1 MFELTKRQREIVRF
15 LVLRNDYITLDK
27 LAEHFEVSKRTI
39 QNDLV
44 YIADLCRANNINLSR
59 KPSFGIKLDINKK
72 DEEKIN
78 SILNDLHI
86 RVIDKKERFDYISVL
101 LLCNEKLTYQE
112 IADKLRISR
121 QTVINS
127 IEEVS
132 NRLKELNI
140 DLNINKNKGLSISG
154 EEQYIRKAFVVHAFN
169 CDCLSYVGDYSKA
182 SELLEELRNQ
192 YNFDFTDLNKTLAI
206 TAYCLNRINNKHFI
220 EEDNELIIFNDEY
233 YKTINKYVNNDNEK
247 IFLGNLLLNERVN
260 NLTKIDSFNY
270 DEEAREI
277 TDYLINSLIKDQN
290 ITVPADVDNFKNG
303 LIQHIHC
310 ALYRIRNNLSVKNDL
325 LEQVR
330 YTMPVLYAFTSK
342 KLRAIQ
348 NDYGV
353 EFDDTE
359 TSFITMYLATIYEIN
374 TQKDNISIL
383 VVCSFGMASSSIIK
397 NRLNNRISGVD
408 ILGPLNIDE
417 AKRYLKEHDVDL
429 VISTVD
435 IDDIDKPIIVISP
448 LLNNEDIL
456 EINNKIDELYF
467 DRMCHQLINE
477 DNKEKE
483 EIHYLGD
490 YLDKEDIQLISKDIS
505 WRDAIVLAA
514 KPLFEKGLVNKHYV
528 DEMVNAVDKYGTY
541 MVLSENTAYVHAGRD
556 DGIKENCTALLVSKK
571 KIDFGDS
578 NTKQI
583 NNIFVL
589 GIKDQS
595 KTEIFNV
602 VHVLGKD
609 ENIKKLQEDID
620 IQTVLMMHD

>member
-86 RVIDKKERFDYISVL
+86 RVFDKKERFDYISVL

>member
-86 RVIDKKERFDYISVL
+86 RLFDKKERIDYISVL

>member
-72 DEEKIN
+72 DEDKIN
-78 SILNDLHI
+78 SILNDLYI
-86 RVIDKKERFDYISVL
+86 RVFDKKERIDYISVL
-101 LLCNEKLTYQE
+101 LLCNEKLTYQD

-127 IEEVS
+127 IEEVAK
-132 NRLKELNI
+132 RLKELNI

-182 SELLEELRNQ
+182 SELLEELKNQ
-192 YNFDFTDLNKTLAI
+192 YKFDFTDSNKTLAI

-348 NDYGV
+348 DDYGV

-359 TSFITMYLATIYEIN
+359 ASFITMYLATIYEIN
-374 TQKDNISIL
+374 TQRDNISIL

-417 AKRYLKEHDVDL
+417 AKRYLKEYEVDF

-435 IDDIDKPIIVISP
+435 IGDIDKPIIVISP

-483 EIHYLGD
+483 EIHYLGE
-490 YLDKEDIQLISKDIS
+490 YLDSENIQLIGNDIT

-602 VHVLGKD
+602 VHILGKD
-609 ENIKKLQEDID
+609 ENIKRLQEDID
-620 IQTVLMMHD
+620 IQTVLKMHD

>member
-1 MFELTKRQREIVRF
+1 MFELTKRQREIVCF
-15 LVLRNDYITLDK
+15 LLLRNDYVTLDK

-44 YIADLCRANNINLSR
+44 YINDLFNANNISLDR
-59 KPSFGIKLDINKK
+59 KPSFGIKLDINRK
-72 DEEKIN
+72 DEDKIN
-78 SILNDLHI
+78 SILNDLQI
-86 RVIDKKERFDYISVL
+86 RILDKKERIDYIVVL

-112 IADKLRISR
+112 IADILRLSR

-127 IEEVS
+127 IEEVNS
-132 NRLKELNI
+132 RLTELNI
-140 DLNINKNKGLSISG
+140 NLNINKNKGLSISAK
-154 EEQYIRKAFVVHAFN
+154 EIDIRKAFINYAFK
-169 CDCLSYVGDYSKA
+169 CDCLDYVGDYSKA
-182 SELLEELRNQ
+182 SVLLEELKNQ

-206 TAYCLNRINNKHFI
+206 TAYCINRVNNKHYI
-220 EEDNELIIFNDEY
+220 EEGNELIIFNDDY
-233 YKTINKYVNNDNEK
+233 YKTINKYVNNNSEK

-260 NLTKIDSFNY
+260 NLTKLESFNY
-270 DEEAREI
+270 DKEAKEI

-290 ITVPADVDNFKNG
+290 IEVPNDVENFKNG

-310 ALYRIRNNLSVKNDL
+310 ALYRIRNNLSVKNEL
-325 LEQVR
+325 LDQVR

-342 KLRAIQ
+342 KLKAIQ
-348 NDYGV
+348 DEYGV

-359 TSFITMYLATIYEIN
+359 TSFITMYLTTIYEIN
-374 TQKDNISIL
+374 TQKRNVSAL
-383 VVCSFGMASSSIIK
+383 VVCSYGMASSSIIK
-397 NRLNNRISGVD
+397 NRLSARISGID
-408 ILGPLNIDE
+408 IYGPLNISE
-417 AKRYLKEHDVDL
+417 ARKYLKEHDVDF

-435 IDDIDKPIIVISP
+435 IDDIDKPLIVINP
-448 LLNNEDIL
+448 LLDNQDIL
-456 EINNKIDELYF
+456 LINNKIDELYF

-477 DNKEKE
+477 DGLEKE
-483 EIHYLGD
+483 NIHYLGE
-490 YLDKEDIQLISKDIS
+490 YLSANDIQLIDEDIS
-505 WRDAIVLAA
+505 WREAIVLSA
-514 KPLFEKGLVNKHYV
+514 KPLYEKGLINKHYI
-528 DEMVNAVDKYGTY
+528 DEMVSAVDKYGTY

-602 VHVLGKD
+602 VHILGKD
-609 ENIKKLQEDID
+609 ENIKKLKEDVDKETI
-620 IQTVLMMHD
+620 LRMHD